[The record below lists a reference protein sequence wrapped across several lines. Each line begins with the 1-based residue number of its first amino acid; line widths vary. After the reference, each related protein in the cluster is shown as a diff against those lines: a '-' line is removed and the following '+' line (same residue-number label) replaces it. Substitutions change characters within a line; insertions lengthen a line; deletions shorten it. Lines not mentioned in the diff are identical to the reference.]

1 MASPFVR
8 TVEYDLSQRVPAY
21 QGMYGLVIG
30 NFDRG
35 PVNERIFLSQK
46 SDSDLRLGKPG
57 PNSDQAYYVL
67 HSYLTKAQ
75 RCWAVRVANGAL
87 YGGLVLGAYYN
98 TTLGTGDGVTTV
110 FTGTLPYSRCIP
122 GTVEIWQDSE
132 KVGYDIATTGALNG
146 TGLAHGT
153 VTYSSGA
160 ITVTFDDSGT
170 IDYTPPVGA
179 IIYARWGFPNVDFTT
194 LAVGNDVLLD
204 PTEYAWDGRTIEL
217 ELVDQDTNGLISD
230 RLVPYAIDAPD
241 DAVTTYTDTDCTLVI
256 YDGTTPIIYGD
267 ENSELQD
274 VAGGTTYL
282 DATQTNVIN
291 YSTGVISFYLDAT
304 YTPTAALT
312 AKYTSLYSDAGVV
325 YSDNPGIWTD
335 KVGVIVRD
343 FDIPNN
349 TFYLQCWEQTIVNG
363 TILTNSLS
371 SDNWKVSRDD
381 QVDGFNAQMQWEERI
396 NGNSYYVRVYDNA
409 NLEADECIPAS
420 SIAHSDL
427 AIEADHIEYF
437 DGGSDGTAVS
447 VSNYM
452 AALDLFENKEAVDLD
467 IIMDTLGSN
476 LYHVAIANL
485 CDRERGGRGDCYG
498 ILYTPHALE
507 VSTNYIVDL
516 INFRKYTQNLNC
528 TWVGLYTGH
537 VKIWD
542 TYNSR
547 ELYIPPSGFV
557 GAAFSFTADQFDP
570 WWVAAGWRRGLLPI
584 LDVYRRYTQGERDA
598 LYDNELNAMR
608 FKPGKG
614 IAIWGQKTLTPVASA
629 LDRAN
634 VRWLLIVIE
643 NAIEEFLDDY
653 VFEFNDEYTRSLIR
667 AAVNSY
673 LETIKNRRGLYAYDV
688 VCDDTNNSNDDIDN
702 YRMNVDTYVQ
712 PMKAAEYIYNRV
724 IITRTGV
731 DFSTV
736 RIA

>member
-98 TTLGTGDGVTTV
+98 TTLGTGDGTTTV
-110 FTGTLPYSRCIP
+110 FTGILEYGRCIP
-122 GTVEIWQDSE
+122 GTVEIWQDTE
-132 KVGYDIATTGALNG
+132 KVGYDVATSGDVHGTTITTG
-146 TGLAHGT
+146 T
-153 VTYSSGA
+153 VSYATGA
-160 ITVTFDDSGT
+160 ITVTFNDTGDPS
-170 IDYTPPVGA
+170 YAPPVGA
-179 IIYARWGFPNVDFTT
+179 KIYARWGFPNIDFTT
-194 LAVGNDVLLD
+194 LGVGNAVLLD
-204 PTEYAWDGRTIEL
+204 PTEYAWDSRVIEL
-217 ELVDQDTNGLISD
+217 ELDQDSNGHISD
-230 RLVPYAIDAPD
+230 ILVPFAIDAPD
-241 DAVTTYTDTDCTLVI
+241 DPVIAYDDAETTLVI
-256 YDGTTPIIYGD
+256 YDGTTPVIFAD
-267 ENSELQD
+267 ENGDLQN
-274 VAGGTTYL
+274 VGGGTFI
-282 DATQTNVIN
+282 DASGTNTVN
-291 YSTGVISFYLDAT
+291 YSTGAILIDLDAG
-304 YTPTAALT
+304 YTPVADELT

-325 YSDNPGIWTD
+325 YSDNPGDWTD
-335 KVGVIVRD
+335 SVGVIIRG
-343 FDIPNN
+343 FDVPNN
-349 TFYLQCWEQTIVNG
+349 TFFVQTWENTIVNG
-363 TILTNSLS
+363 TVLVNSLS
-371 SDNWKVSRDD
+371 SDNWKVSRAD
-381 QVDGFNAQMQWEERI
+381 QVDGFNAQMQWEERV
-396 NGNSYYVRVYDNA
+396 NGNSYYIRVYDNA
-409 NLEADECIPAS
+409 NLEGDECIPAS

-437 DGGSDGTAVS
+437 DGGDDGTAVS
-447 VSNYM
+447 VSNYIN
-452 AALDLFENKEAVDLD
+452 ALELFENKEAIDLD
-467 IIMDTLGSN
+467 IVMDTLGN
-476 LYHVAIANL
+476 QIYHTYIANL

-516 INFRKYTQNLNC
+516 INFRKYTQNINC

-557 GAAFSFTADQFDP
+557 GAAFSYTADQFDP

-614 IAIWGQKTLTPVASA
+614 IAIWGQRTLTPVASA